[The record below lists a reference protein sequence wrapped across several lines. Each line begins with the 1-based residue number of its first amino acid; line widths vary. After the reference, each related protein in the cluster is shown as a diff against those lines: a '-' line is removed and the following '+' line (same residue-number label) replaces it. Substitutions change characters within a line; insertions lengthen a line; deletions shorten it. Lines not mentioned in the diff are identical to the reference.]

1 MHTFYFAR
9 LFPYSPREGFKV
21 RNYTIEGLHFK
32 GGPRPAWYK
41 ITPEQKVLLEPC
53 RQTPDD
59 RYSKPMF
66 QFASPNQMEAIE
78 QQERAQVIAASMLQ
92 KGMVIDPDII
102 PKSRTIDFTGGL
114 DDAGRITGG
123 RAEAIPPAR
132 DTRPDSVKTATYEAD
147 DDFGDA
153 ADIDSADDA
162 GLQPEPVGVL
172 SAPLAVPVPK
182 ATTEPKAPRPPKT
195 VARRVMPQKAVP
207 QPVSSLLPKPLGSK

>member
-41 ITPEQKVLLEPC
+41 ITPEQKALLEPC

-66 QFASPNQMEAIE
+66 QFANPDQMEAIE

-114 DDAGRITGG
+114 DDTGRITGG
-123 RAEAIPPAR
+123 RADAIPPAR

-147 DDFGDA
+147 DAFADA
-153 ADIDSADDA
+153 DADAEMADE
-162 GLQPEPVGVL
+162 GVQPKPSPAL
-172 SAPLAVPVPK
+172 TTADLPVPR

-195 VARRVMPQKAVP
+195 VARRVMPQKPAP
-207 QPVSSLLPKPLGSK
+207 QPVSALLPKPLGSK